1 MLAMM
6 ATASELLSDLQSSVQ
21 TLLLWHSHP
30 GRSSREQWPY
40 VKKPPVTDGNLD
52 QLSVAT
58 DESPNVVL
66 IASRQS
72 EHTS

>member
-1 MLAMM
+1 M
-6 ATASELLSDLQSSVQ
+6 ALRKE
-21 TLLLWHSHP
+21 
-30 GRSSREQWPY
+30 
-40 VKKPPVTDGNLD
+40 PPVTDGNLD